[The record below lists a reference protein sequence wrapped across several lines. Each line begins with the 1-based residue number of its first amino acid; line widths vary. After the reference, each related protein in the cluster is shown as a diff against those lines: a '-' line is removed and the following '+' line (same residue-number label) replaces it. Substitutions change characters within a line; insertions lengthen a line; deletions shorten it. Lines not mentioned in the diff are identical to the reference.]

1 MRMGIKKNAAIRVS
15 AALASIVL
23 FSGVMTVNI
32 FKIKATQQSNAE
44 ISSLLHTVQS
54 AETAHYK
61 WASGLS
67 NALYADMEFTGS
79 TDPTTCV
86 LGQWIYGEAGTED
99 AEILALR
106 SEMEPLHK
114 ELHESAIHALD
125 LYKISP
131 TQAQSYYHDTIL
143 ANLSSLV
150 GLIDQVV
157 EKGTLE
163 SDESSQQMSRMIV
176 TMNAVCGICLAIALF
191 FLLGLIRYVME
202 HVVKPIILI
211 TEKTSPLHEGH
222 LMFDLDYSA
231 DNELG
236 DLAVT
241 LKKSMDAI
249 HSYVDDLN
257 RIMGELARGNF
268 NVSTSV
274 PFVGDFHSIADS
286 LDTFTSTISATI
298 SSIYQAEERVS
309 DNAKQLSSS
318 SQILSQG
325 ATQQASSVEEL
336 YATIEELSRNSGRNA
351 ESANE
356 AQENARLTGEQV
368 SVSSQQMVQM
378 VDAMEDI
385 SQSSQQIGNIIATIE
400 NIAFQTNIL
409 ALNAA
414 VEAARAGEAGKGFAV
429 VSDEV
434 RNLATKSDEAAK
446 ATKELIENSV
456 QMTQRGTEIVGRV
469 SDSLKKT
476 MELVEQSN
484 SAIGTI
490 AQVIQGEAE
499 SLSQVTD
506 GIAQI
511 SSVVQ
516 SNSASSQESAAV
528 SSELFE
534 QVNLL
539 EEQTRK
545 FKLKQ

>member
-1 MRMGIKKNAAIRVS
+1 MRMGIKKTAAIRVS

-44 ISSLLHTVQS
+44 ISSQLHTVQS

-125 LYKISP
+125 LYKTSP
-131 TQAQSYYHDTIL
+131 TRAQSYYHDTIL
-143 ANLSSLV
+143 TNLSSLV

-176 TMNAVCGICLAIALF
+176 TMNALCGICLAIALF
-191 FLLGLIRYVME
+191 FLLSLIRYVME

-298 SSIYQAEERVS
+298 SNIYQAEERVS

-434 RNLATKSDEAAK
+434 RNLATKSDKAAK

-490 AQVIQGEAE
+490 AQVIQSEAE